1 MACWNFRRFNTARL
15 AHKTIEN
22 TALISGQQLSVNK
35 TADGKLCASIHWL
48 EPATSISRSR
58 LPLSWIFAGLGAG
71 VVLSLILFGTIRN
84 WEQREVQKRAAD
96 LAHEQAEKLEVTIM
110 HSMEVLYS
118 IASLHAAQ
126 GKIGRDQFR
135 QFVQQALARQP
146 ELQALSWNP
155 IVPTAQRS
163 AMEAAAVADGLA
175 NFQFREKDAAGNFQP
190 AAQREVYTPVY
201 FIEPLERNTP
211 ALGYDLGSDA
221 ERLNSMARA
230 RDTGQPVAT
239 APIQLAQGPD
249 NQSGFLVLLPVYSG
263 DTPKNISDR
272 RAQLAG
278 FAVAVFRVNDLV
290 SGLFMDLK
298 QKGIEA
304 ELFDESRAGKLIFPE
319 VHLEGNNRST
329 VNLTVAGRPWV
340 MVFQP
345 TPELIASESH
355 LQSWL
360 VLTGGL
366 AFTFLTTAYLYGG
379 WRRTKQVAAANAALQ
394 EEIIVRQRAEAAAD
408 SANQAKSDFLASMS
422 HEIRTPLNAILGY
435 TQLMQRDPQLP
446 AEQRDSVSG
455 ISASGRHLL
464 GLINEILD
472 LSKIEAGR
480 MELNVADFD
489 LSVLANGLAATFRP
503 LCAQKKIGFR
513 LEFFGEKQ
521 TCVRGDEGKLRQ
533 VLINLVGNAVK
544 FTAAGEVFLR
554 CQPLPDARWQFE
566 VIDTGLGIPE
576 NERQEIFKPFH
587 QGSGAAH
594 QGGTGLGLAIAQ
606 RQVELL
612 GGKLELQSERG
623 TGSRFFFCLP
633 LPMAATYIR
642 ENPPR
647 TTRLVPGQSVRALV
661 VDDHKE
667 NRGVLG
673 GMLSSMGC
681 EISYAANGNEALKV
695 AHEQKPEIIFLDLLL
710 PDLSGAETARQIL
723 AVASGGSL
731 KIIAHT
737 ASPLAR
743 HRDEALAAGCVDFI
757 AKPFACERLY
767 ECLERHLKV
776 EFESAEPPGEPD
788 VAPLEQVFL
797 PDGLSAR
804 LMVAAELHST
814 TALKAGLQELRQHG
828 PDATR
833 LADEIRRLM
842 HSYDMDG
849 IQRLLV
855 KTVVAEMASQTKI

>member
-1 MACWNFRRFNTARL
+1 M
-15 AHKTIEN
+15 K
-22 TALISGQQLSVNK
+22 S
-35 TADGKLCASIHWL
+35 AS
-48 EPATSISRSR
+48 SIARSR
-58 LPLSWIFAGLGAG
+58 LPLSWIFAGFGAG
-71 VVLSLILFGTIRN
+71 VGLSLILFATIRN
-84 WEQREVQKRAAD
+84 WEQSEVQKRAAD

-126 GKIGRDQFR
+126 GKIERNEFR
-135 QFVQQALARQP
+135 QFVQQALTRQP

-155 IVPTAQRS
+155 LVPAAQRP
-163 AMEAAAVADGLA
+163 AMEAAAVADGLPH
-175 NFQFREKDAAGNFQP
+175 FQFREKDAAGHFQP
-190 AAQREVYTPVY
+190 AAPRDIYIPVY

-221 ERLNSMARA
+221 ERLSSMARA
-230 RDTGQPVAT
+230 RDTGEPVAT

-249 NQSGFLVLLPVYSG
+249 NQPGFLVLLPVFSG
-263 DTPKNISDR
+263 PTPKDISER

-290 SGLFMDLK
+290 SGMFADLK
-298 QKGIEA
+298 RKGIEA
-304 ELFDESRAGKLIFPE
+304 ELFDESRNGNLIYAGTDYAAKT
-319 VHLEGNNRST
+319 GAT

-340 MVFQP
+340 MVFAP

-355 LQSWL
+355 FQSSL
-360 VLTGGL
+360 VLAGGL
-366 AFTFLTTAYLYGG
+366 AFTLLTTAYLYGG

-408 SANQAKSDFLASMS
+408 AANHAKSDFLASMS

-446 AEQRDSVSG
+446 PEQRDAVSG

-472 LSKIEAGR
+472 LAKIEAGR

-489 LSVLANGLAATFRP
+489 LAALANGLTATFRP

-513 LEFFGEKQ
+513 LEFSGGQKIG
-521 TCVRGDEGKLRQ
+521 VRGDEGKLRQ

-544 FTAAGEVFLR
+544 FTHAGEVFLR
-554 CQPLPDARWQFE
+554 IQPLPDARWHFE

-576 NERQEIFKPFH
+576 NEQQEIFKPFH

-623 TGSRFFFCLP
+623 IGSRFFFHLP
-633 LPMAATYIR
+633 LPPAVHAVEEII
-642 ENPPR
+642 PR
-647 TTRLVPGQSVRALV
+647 TTRLAPGQSVRALV
-661 VDDHKE
+661 VDDHLE
-667 NRGVLG
+667 NRNVLG
-673 GMLSSMGC
+673 GMLAAVGC
-681 EISYAANGNEALKV
+681 EVFFAAGGGEALQV
-695 AHEQKPEIIFLDLLL
+695 ARAQRPEIIFLDLLL
-710 PDLSGAETARQIL
+710 PDLSGLETARQML
-723 AVASGGSL
+723 ADKSCGSP
-731 KIIAHT
+731 KVIAHT
-737 ASPLAR
+737 ASALGR
-743 HRDEALAAGCVDFI
+743 HRDEALAAGCVDFV
-757 AKPFACERLY
+757 AKPFDCERIY
-767 ECLERHLKV
+767 ECVARHLGVRFERTVPPV
-776 EFESAEPPGEPD
+776 EMP
-788 VAPLEQVFL
+788 VAPLERVSL
-797 PDGLSAR
+797 PDGLCAR
-804 LMVAAELHST
+804 LLVAAELHST
-814 TALKAGLQELRQHG
+814 TALKAGLQELRQLG
-828 PDATR
+828 PEATR
-833 LADEIRRLM
+833 LAEEIRRLM

-849 IQRLLV
+849 IQRLI
-855 KTVVAEMASQTKI
+855 SQLAIPAGAMNIKNSDHAALRT